1 MWKLVALLAVAC
13 PLALADRL
21 AVPRPALHCVRATAR
36 VAAAAACCAS
46 VVAISRAAGAALRRA
61 AQKLRAPR
69 VAVARAPLTT
79 PPLRPQIFVKTLSGK
94 TVTVD
99 VEPHDTIADVKAK
112 IQDKEGIP
120 PKEQRLI
127 FDGKQLDDKKMIGDY
142 KIEDASTIHLVL
154 RLRRRPRGIR
164 PASDRG
170 RTHRVLMSA

>member
-1 MWKLVALLAVAC
+1 MLQ
-13 PLALADRL
+13 
-21 AVPRPALHCVRATAR
+21 
-36 VAAAAACCAS
+36 
-46 VVAISRAAGAALRRA
+46 
-61 AQKLRAPR
+61 QKLHLQFPRARRCTIITP
-69 VAVARAPLTT
+69 

-154 RLRRRPRGIR
+154 RLRGGPW
-164 PASDRG
+164 
-170 RTHRVLMSA
+170 H

>member
-1 MWKLVALLAVAC
+1 MTARALVAALAVAS
-13 PLALADRL
+13 AAT
-21 AVPRPALHCVRATAR
+21 ATAATPAPIAR
-36 VAAAAACCAS
+36 VAAPERPVLLSGAAARC
-46 VVAISRAAGAALRRA
+46 SRG
-61 AQKLRAPR
+61 
-69 VAVARAPLTT
+69 APLAA
-79 PPLRPQIFVKTLSGK
+79 PLRLRGGSSQIMVKTLSGK

-154 RLRRRPRGIR
+154 RLRGGPW
-164 PASDRG
+164 
-170 RTHRVLMSA
+170 H

>member
-1 MWKLVALLAVAC
+1 
-13 PLALADRL
+13 
-21 AVPRPALHCVRATAR
+21 LHLQFSA
-36 VAAAAACCAS
+36 
-46 VVAISRAAGAALRRA
+46 
-61 AQKLRAPR
+61 
-69 VAVARAPLTT
+69 APLSHLPS
-79 PPLRPQIFVKTLSGK
+79 PPPQIFVKTLSGK

-154 RLRRRPRGIR
+154 RLRGGPW
-164 PASDRG
+164 
-170 RTHRVLMSA
+170 H